1 MFKSHT
7 TMRNVE
13 YIKSHYEIENFHKD
27 LDEYTEDLNK
37 RRTKYYLCYYFSNT
51 MRFFQSLSALG
62 VTILT
67 TTNNPYMDDY
77 EERINIYLWYLAM
90 FTTLVNFTLESTN
103 SCYDIKNNKIINELL
118 RCESI
123 KLRAKKIP
131 YDDITHPNNNN
142 KVSCFIKAVNDIRT
156 YNSSQPIIGLSK
168 LYDRSTT
175 PYTPRVNN
183 YTNEEQSSL
192 NVINEEN
199 SNEENNIN
207 TMDDMPFYKRFLSF
221 F

>member
-1 MFKSHT
+1 MFESHA
-7 TMRNVE
+7 TMRNVD
-13 YIKSHYEIENFHKD
+13 YIKLHYNIENFHTQ

-67 TTNNPYMDDY
+67 TKNNPYMNDY

-90 FTTLVNFTLESTN
+90 FTTLVNFTLESSN
-103 SCYDIKNNKIINELL
+103 NCYDIKNNKIINELL
-118 RCESI
+118 RMESF
-123 KLRAKKIP
+123 KLRDKKIP
-131 YDDITHPNNNN
+131 YDDVTHPNNNN
-142 KVSCFIKAVNDIRT
+142 KVSCFITAVKQIGT
-156 YNSSQPIIGLSK
+156 YNSSDPIIGLSK

-183 YTNEEQSSL
+183 YTNEGNS
-192 NVINEEN
+192 NEEN
-199 SNEENNIN
+199 SNDENTIN
-207 TMDDMPFYKRFLSF
+207 TMDDMPLYKRLLTYFN
-221 F
+221 